1 MASIRHR
8 TTSDGKVMWQVRYR
22 DSNAVARSETF
33 PDARGAEQFKRL
45 VEDLGHVEA
54 LAVLQA
60 REGAATRGV
69 QTVKAWCTEHVTHLT
84 GVTDGTRDRYRR
96 MIETKLGPLGHLPID
111 AVTPAAI
118 AKWVNAMEQSGL
130 AGKTIANHHG
140 FLSAAFK
147 QAVRAGHMASN
158 PCDGTRIPVTERD
171 DMIALTYAEFDALLA
186 HIRTDAQGMVRLMP
200 LTGLRWGELTAL
212 QARDI
217 DLEAGT
223 LSVKRAFKYT
233 EDSALVLGPPKTK
246 ASRRTIYLPGQALD
260 VLAEHTAGK
269 HADAFVFT
277 NLAGSPW
284 RRSRFHEGV
293 WQPATRAALPEIGKK
308 PRVHDMRHTCA
319 SWLLKQGSSMYT
331 VQKYLGHESYS
342 TTANVY
348 AHMEPAEMRLAA
360 AAMTTAIRGASP
372 QIEN

>member
-8 TTSDGKVMWQVRYR
+8 ITAKGDVTWQVRYR
-22 DSNAVARSETF
+22 DAEGIARSDTF
-33 PDARGAEQFKRL
+33 DDRTDAEKFKRL
-45 VEDLGHVEA
+45 VEELGHVEA
-54 LAVLQA
+54 KAILDA
-60 REGAATRGV
+60 REGSSDRVPTV
-69 QTVKAWCTEHVTHLT
+69 QAWCAQHVDHLT

-96 MIETKLGPLGHLPID
+96 IIATKLGALGHLPLD
-111 AVTPAAI
+111 AVTPASI
-118 AKWVNAMEQSGL
+118 AKWVNAFERTGL
-130 AGKTIANHHG
+130 SGKTIANHHG
-140 FLSAAFK
+140 FLSAALK
-147 QAVRAGHMASN
+147 QAVRAGHMPSN
-158 PCDGTRIPVTERD
+158 PCEGTRIPVTERD
-171 DMIALTYAEFDALLA
+171 DMIALTYAEFDTLLMHVRA
-186 HIRTDAQGMVRLMP
+186 DARDMVRVMP

-212 QARDI
+212 QVRDV
-217 DLEAGT
+217 DLAAGT

-233 EDSALVLGPPKTK
+233 ENSELVLGPPKTK
-246 ASRRTIYLPGQALD
+246 ASRRTIYLPQQALD
-260 VLAEHTAGK
+260 VMARGMEGK
-269 HADAFVFT
+269 GKEEYVFT

-293 WQPATRAALPEIGKK
+293 WQPATRAALPTIGKK

-360 AAMTTAIRGASP
+360 AAMTAAMARPEAP
-372 QIEN
+372 LLEP